1 MIFENLFYQSFVDFK
16 KELILCHSRIG
27 VEGATQQLIQQLED
41 AIIDFDNLNE
51 RDRILKDYVITTQ
64 TGGKIT
70 VINGVN
76 DFFSYSRAMDSIMD
90 FYCKFANSS
99 RFSEG
104 GSAQKTSQEAKTN
117 RAAQVEAINTKIMLR
132 EEKYSEF
139 VAKLLAAYGKL
150 NYEDTTLPFTF
161 KVNGNIL
168 REETTFLDNILKQ
181 VNLGTMS
188 LVEAISQL
196 RKIPYSQAETI
207 FNKIKEFNSEN
218 EFSISMDSM
227 DMDNGF
233 GEGEDDKGEGATPQ
247 GGRPLD
253 VAG

>member
-1 MIFENLFYQSFVDFK
+1 M
-16 KELILCHSRIG
+16 
-27 VEGATQQLIQQLED
+27 EGATQQLIQQLED
-41 AIIDFDNLNE
+41 AVIDFDNLNE
-51 RDRILKDYVITTQ
+51 RERILKDYVITTQ

-132 EEKYSEF
+132 EEKYTEF
-139 VAKLLAAYGKL
+139 IAKLLGAYGKL
-150 NYEDTTLPFTF
+150 NYEDLSFPFTF

-207 FNKIKEFNSEN
+207 FHKIKEFNNEN

-227 DMDNGF
+227 ETDLVG
-233 GEGEDDKGEGATPQ
+233 GEEDQGEGATPE
-247 GGRPLD
+247 GGRPQDLAD
-253 VAG
+253 